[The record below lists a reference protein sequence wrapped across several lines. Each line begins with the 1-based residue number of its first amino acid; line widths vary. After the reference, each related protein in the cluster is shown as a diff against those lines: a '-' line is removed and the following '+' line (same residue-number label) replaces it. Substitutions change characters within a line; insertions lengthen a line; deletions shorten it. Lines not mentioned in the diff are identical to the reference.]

1 MRLSDKSHITDIL
14 LFSSKRRCLIFQ
26 LLKVISPVCVCLL
39 IKVLIVQYE
48 QRKHNCGKKEGA
60 RQDVWKKRREGSEKG
75 PWDGVIQRRENLF
88 SVVKQNNEMRL
99 TEERFLSTF
108 CSSLLHVWFIV
119 LSAIDQG
126 WRYNDVL
133 CMFIST
139 EHLFCCIMHLKH
151 N

>member
-1 MRLSDKSHITDIL
+1 MRLSDKSHITDSL

-26 LLKVISPVCVCLL
+26 LLKVISSVCVCLL

-48 QRKHNCGKKEGA
+48 QHKHNCGKKEWA

-75 PWDGVIQRRENLF
+75 PWDGVMQRRENLF

-99 TEERFLSTF
+99 TEERFWVPFAQAYCTYD
-108 CSSLLHVWFIV
+108 LLCWV
-119 LSAIDQG
+119 LLTRVG
-126 WRYNDVL
+126 FNDVL